1 MKAVLNNRLMSAHVQ
16 LGVGLVEVL
25 IALVVFALGVI
36 SMAQLQLRTMSL
48 TMDSTQRS
56 YVIAQSQNVADK
68 IRSSGIAPVWYLGTY
83 SDTGLFCDPPAPKE
97 CADSAI
103 ACTAAEMAVF
113 ELHDAFCV
121 GDGSYDRQ
129 VSDWQV
135 TIGCERPDAGGGM
148 AATITC
154 DELGAELFVESSW
167 FARSFDDDISAADA
181 GRDTMTLRFA
191 P

>member
-1 MKAVLNNRLMSAHVQ
+1 M
-16 LGVGLVEVL
+16 
-25 IALVVFALGVI
+25 
-36 SMAQLQLRTMSL
+36 
-48 TMDSTQRS
+48 
-56 YVIAQSQNVADK
+56 
-68 IRSSGIAPVWYLGTY
+68 YLGTY
-83 SDTGLFCDPPAPKE
+83 NDTGQFCDNSQPKE

-103 ACTAAEMAVF
+103 ACTADELAAF

-121 GDGSYDRQ
+121 GDGSYRSQ

-148 AATITC
+148 AATVTC

-167 FARSFDDDISAADA
+167 FARSFDDDITAADA